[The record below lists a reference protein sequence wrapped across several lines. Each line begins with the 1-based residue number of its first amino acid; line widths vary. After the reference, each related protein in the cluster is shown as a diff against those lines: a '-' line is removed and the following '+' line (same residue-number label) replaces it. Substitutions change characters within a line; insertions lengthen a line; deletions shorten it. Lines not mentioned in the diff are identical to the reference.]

1 VLTRPADSAVWL
13 KTPGAA
19 KLSHL
24 RWEDVVGKSAN
35 DSLAT
40 SHSLT
45 GIRTFDARWARGG
58 YSFDDNAM
66 RALARSPVRLTVVAL
81 ELKESFNLGNEAIDA
96 LVATEWPCLQYLSL
110 VGTYVN
116 DEGVKA
122 LAAWPGLARIIYLHV
137 GDSHD
142 QDPLTVANLEYLN
155 IEGHNFY
162 APGDTIES
170 AQAKQIIALSKLG
183 ALKKLEFCNFY
194 DNLWDSETSELNA
207 ERAALVPTWRGTTWE
222 DFGQN

>member
-1 VLTRPADSAVWL
+1 MRTFEFRDDKSAKFWSIDLQGKRFTVCFGKIGTTGQTQVKDFAD
-13 KTPGAA
+13 AA
-19 KLSHL
+19 KALKEHDKL
-24 RWEDVVGKSAN
+24 IAEKVGK
-35 DSLAT
+35 
-40 SHSLT
+40 
-45 GIRTFDARWARGG
+45 G
-58 YSFDDNAM
+58 YRETKSGPAPTP
-66 RALARSPVRLTVVAL
+66 APAS
-81 ELKESFNLGNEAIDA
+81 
-96 LVATEWPCLQYLSL
+96 CLQYLSL

-122 LAAWPGLARIIYLHV
+122 LAAWSGLARIIYLHV
-137 GDSHD
+137 GHGHD
-142 QDPLTVANLEYLN
+142 NDPLTVASIHAIADSPYAANLECQH

-162 APGDTIES
+162 APGDTLES